1 MGPSGCGKSTLL
13 LLLQRL
19 HDPDTNSGNIEVGGI
34 DIKSFNIGWHRE
46 KIGIVPQEPAMYDLS
61 ILDNIRFGRSDVT
74 KDEVVIA
81 AKKANAFDFIMKLPR
96 RFETQVGERGV
107 KLSGGEKQRIAIARA
122 LVRNPAILLLDEAT
136 SALDGECEAVVQ
148 VSVEYSAVIIIHL
161 LSWLQESL
169 ERVGTGR
176 TTIIVTRRLSSIKMV
191 NKIIVLNKGRVEEEG
206 SHTQLMDK
214 HGTYFNLYTK
224 QQKFF
229 KSSEKDLT
237 LDSISEIPEAYE
249 GSEDTE
255 KVVGGATA
263 GIMDPATGSDL
274 LVSPADIIREI
285 ADDTPETIRWNYLT

>member
-148 VSVEYSAVIIIHL
+148 VSVEYALSFLAHKSTGPNKNSYCQSLGSHL
-161 LSWLQESL
+161 GNFLKAPEFDIKYDQ
-169 ERVGTGR
+169 
-176 TTIIVTRRLSSIKMV
+176 LSSALVTGK
-191 NKIIVLNKGRVEEEG
+191 K
-206 SHTQLMDK
+206 K
-214 HGTYFNLYTK
+214 H
-224 QQKFF
+224 
-229 KSSEKDLT
+229 
-237 LDSISEIPEAYE
+237 
-249 GSEDTE
+249 
-255 KVVGGATA
+255 
-263 GIMDPATGSDL
+263 
-274 LVSPADIIREI
+274 
-285 ADDTPETIRWNYLT
+285 

>member
-19 HDPDTNSGNIEVGGI
+19 HDPDANTGNIEVGGI

-136 SALDGECEAVVQ
+136 SALDGEGEAVVQ
-148 VSVEYSAVIIIHL
+148 VSVAYSLGII
-161 LSWLQESL
+161 LSP
-169 ERVGTGR
+169 
-176 TTIIVTRRLSSIKMV
+176 
-191 NKIIVLNKGRVEEEG
+191 VL
-206 SHTQLMDK
+206 
-214 HGTYFNLYTK
+214 
-224 QQKFF
+224 
-229 KSSEKDLT
+229 
-237 LDSISEIPEAYE
+237 
-249 GSEDTE
+249 
-255 KVVGGATA
+255 TA
-263 GIMDPATGSDL
+263 GVPGEGEHGQDHHHRDQ
-274 LVSPADIIREI
+274 
-285 ADDTPETIRWNYLT
+285 ETLQHQDG